1 MIKNIISLHL
11 IHHYVLLARHH
22 AKNVNLNFNA
32 YPVLLDIIIWSKI
45 HLVLN
50 YVPKKC
56 MVTVLNLFHHQ
67 FQIKHLKVFA
77 YNAPNYAYNAHHIVY
92 VYHAIIRQI

>member
-1 MIKNIISLHL
+1 MIKNIISLYL
-11 IHHYVLLARHH
+11 IHQYVLLARHH
-22 AKNVNLNFNA
+22 AKNANLNFNA
-32 YPVLLDIIIWSKI
+32 YPALLDIIIWSKI

-56 MVTVLNLFHHQ
+56 TVTVLNLFHHQ

-77 YNAPNYAYNAHHIVY
+77 YNVPNYAYNAHRIVS
-92 VYHAIIRQI
+92 VYHVIIRLI